1 MRNIKINTM
10 RMFSLIA
17 AVLSLGLVM
26 AVSPLAASAAE
37 IAENAAVTIAEEI
50 GEDNAENAEDAPET
64 ISGEDTADN
73 AEDAPETISG
83 EDSAEDTDDS
93 PVTVSSSGFSLIQ
106 PIHAHAEE
114 GGAGGGGGSADS
126 SFKTVIEFFVKWIGR
141 IGGVVAFVGAVM
153 FALAIKNNDA
163 EAKQSALL
171 TMIAGFVAAA
181 VAAASNMFN
190 MFA

>member
-1 MRNIKINTM
+1 MRNIKTNTM

-64 ISGEDTADN
+64 VSGENTADN
-73 AEDAPETISG
+73 TEDAPETISG

-93 PVTVSSSGFSLIQ
+93 PVTVSSFGFSLIQ

-114 GGAGGGGGSADS
+114 GGAGGAGGSADS

>member
-1 MRNIKINTM
+1 MRNIKTNTM

-26 AVSPLAASAAE
+26 AVSPMAASATE

-50 GEDNAENAEDAPET
+50 GEDTAENAEDAPET

>member
-1 MRNIKINTM
+1 MRNIKTNTM

-50 GEDNAENAEDAPET
+50 GEDTAENAEDTLETVSGEGTAEDAPET
-64 ISGEDTADN
+64 V
-73 AEDAPETISG
+73 SG
-83 EDSAEDTDDS
+83 EDSVEDTDDS

>member
-1 MRNIKINTM
+1 MRNIKTNTM

-26 AVSPLAASAAE
+26 AVSPMAASATE
-37 IAENAAVTIAEEI
+37 IAENTAVTIAEEI
-50 GEDNAENAEDAPET
+50 G
-64 ISGEDTADN
+64 
-73 AEDAPETISG
+73 
-83 EDSAEDTDDS
+83 EDTDDS

-114 GGAGGGGGSADS
+114 GGNNGNGGGNTADS

>member
-1 MRNIKINTM
+1 MRNIKTNTM

-83 EDSAEDTDDS
+83 EDSDEDTDDS

>member
-1 MRNIKINTM
+1 MRNIKTNTM

-26 AVSPLAASAAE
+26 AVSPMAASAAE
-37 IAENAAVTIAEEI
+37 IAENAAVTIAE
-50 GEDNAENAEDAPET
+50 DAADVT
-64 ISGEDTADN
+64 VSGE
-73 AEDAPETISG
+73 EIS
-83 EDSAEDTDDS
+83 EDTDDS
-93 PVTVSSSGFSLIQ
+93 PVTVSSSDFCLIQ

-114 GGAGGGGGSADS
+114 GAASGGSADS
-126 SFKTVIEFFVKWIGR
+126 SFTTVINFFVKWIGR

-181 VAAASNMFN
+181 VAAASSMFN
-190 MFA
+190 MFG